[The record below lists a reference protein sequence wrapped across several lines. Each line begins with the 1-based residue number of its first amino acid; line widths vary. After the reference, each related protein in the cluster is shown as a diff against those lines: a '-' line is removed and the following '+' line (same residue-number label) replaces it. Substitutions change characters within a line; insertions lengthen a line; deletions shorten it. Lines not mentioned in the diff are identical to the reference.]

1 MAKFHISEYIGIS
14 RTNAGNNPVIGDSI
28 AQIVKEPALAEQAIT
43 FTTVEQSSA
52 FNSSTRIIRVSWD
65 TACHILIGPNPTA
78 TANSKFMPSAGIE
91 YFEVTGGDKLSV
103 YDGVS

>member
-1 MAKFHISEYIGIS
+1 MAKFHISEYTGIS
-14 RTNAGNNPVIGDSI
+14 RTNAGENPVIGGSI

-43 FTTVEQSSA
+43 FTTATLSSA
-52 FNSSTRIIRVSWD
+52 FNSATRIVRLAWD
-65 TACHILIGPNPTA
+65 TACHIEIGSSPTA
-78 TANSKFMPSAGIE
+78 TANSKFMPAAGVE

>member
-1 MAKFHISEYIGIS
+1 MAKFHISEYTGIS
-14 RTNAGNNPVIGDSI
+14 RTNAGENPTVGDSI

-43 FTTVEQSSA
+43 FTTATQSNA
-52 FNSSTRIIRVSWD
+52 FNSATRIIGVSWD
-65 TACHILIGPNPTA
+65 TACHFAIGSNPTA
-78 TANSKFMPSAGIE
+78 TASSKFRPAAGVE